1 MTGETGTGTGT
12 SGVDAAWLADT
23 FGLAGRTAVVTGGTR
38 GIGAMIAEGLLRA
51 GASVI
56 LCARSATDCAAAVDR
71 LSDLGPVT
79 AHPADLSTAQGCED
93 FAGIVSA
100 EHDRV
105 DVLVNNAGAAWGAP
119 IEQYPEAGWDKV
131 MDLNVKAVFMLTR
144 YFLPLLEAGAT
155 AEDPGRVINIGSIDG
170 LVVPSV
176 PNYAYSASKAAV
188 HHLTRVL
195 ARDLAA
201 RRVLVNA
208 IAPGPF
214 ESKMTAW
221 LLENHEERV
230 AASSP
235 LQRIGRPLD
244 MAAAAVYLAGRGS
257 GYVTG
262 AVLPVDGGIATTV
275 TSQWTD
281 EP

>member
-1 MTGETGTGTGT
+1 M
-12 SGVDAAWLADT
+12 SGGVSAVDTAWLVET
-23 FGLAGRTAVVTGGTR
+23 FGLVGKTAVVTGGTR

-51 GASVI
+51 GASVV
-56 LCARSATDCAAAVDR
+56 LCARSAEDCAAAAERMAVWG
-71 LSDLGPVT
+71 SVV

-93 FAGIVSA
+93 FAGLVSTT
-100 EHDRV
+100 HGRV

-119 IEQYPEAGWDKV
+119 IEQYPESGWDKV
-131 MDLNVKAVFMLTR
+131 MDLNVKATFMLTR
-144 YFLPLLEAGAT
+144 HLLPLLEAGAT
-155 AEDPGRVINIGSIDG
+155 RDEPSRVINIGSIDG

-195 ARDLAA
+195 ARDLAT
-201 RRVLVNA
+201 RHVLVNA

-230 AASSP
+230 ASSSP

-244 MAAAAVYLAGRGS
+244 MAAAAVYLAGLGS

-262 AVLPVDGGIATTV
+262 AVLPVDGGIATTA